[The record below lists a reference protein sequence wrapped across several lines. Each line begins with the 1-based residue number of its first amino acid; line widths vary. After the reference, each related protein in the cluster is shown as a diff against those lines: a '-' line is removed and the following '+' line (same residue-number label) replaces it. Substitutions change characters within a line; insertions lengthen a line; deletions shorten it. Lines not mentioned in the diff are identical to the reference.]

1 MKQLLSLF
9 LFLLPCL
16 VLAQY
21 PSNGNQKIT
30 LGEQTTADGL
40 IYRGVAADT
49 TLTAKSD
56 TAAYF
61 VLDTVN
67 INLYTYKASA
77 TGRKWRQL
85 GADTASFNY
94 VNTYGP
100 QTVNGAKTF
109 TSAVTATRFNPT
121 ANTATG
127 TGMYLPA
134 SNTLG
139 FSTNS
144 TVKFLISPTGN
155 LSTDSVSKTTS
166 TYKTFELG
174 KSAGTLILAGRND
187 GFNYL
192 NLGTNYYTEG
202 GSLKYIATSNSS
214 LYEQLLG
221 DHIFNNA
228 PSGSANSNITYTEL
242 ARITKD
248 GRLGIGTANP
258 SYLVASSSLNGNA
271 FMFSAESQSIGT
283 PGNWV
288 GYLYGF
294 KGNNYQKGATIFE
307 SIDGNGRGKFHIAL
321 NNASNASNVTISD
334 AKLTVLND
342 GNVGI
347 GTTTPQSG
355 YRLHVVDSVYVGGNV
370 SASAYTTRSDYNLK
384 DDIFDLKY
392 GLNDVLQLQ
401 PVEYTY
407 KSNGSKQLG
416 FIAQDIG
423 TILPEVVSFEES
435 MSVNYQAIIPILTK
449 AIQEQQ
455 ALIKALEQRII
466 NLENK

>member
-16 VLAQY
+16 AWAQY

-40 IYRGVAADT
+40 IWRGVAADT

-67 INLYTYKASA
+67 INFYTYKASA

-85 GADTASFNY
+85 GADTAAIAY
-94 VNTYGP
+94 VNTYGT
-100 QTVNGAKTF
+100 QTINGAKTF
-109 TSAVTATRFNPT
+109 TSAITATRFNPT
-121 ANTATG
+121 ANTVTG

-134 SNTLG
+134 ANILG
-139 FSTNS
+139 FSTNGAI
-144 TVKFLISPTGN
+144 KLLINSHGD
-155 LSTDSVSKTTS
+155 LSTNVSSLMTNPWKS
-166 TYKTFELG
+166 FEI
-174 KSAGTLILAGRND
+174 GTGVGTMVLAGRTD
-187 GFNYL
+187 GVNNL
-192 NLGTNYYTEG
+192 ILGTNWYYDG
-202 GSLKYIATSNSS
+202 GAAQEFIGSAYSS
-214 LYEQLLG
+214 QYFQDNG
-221 DHIFNNA
+221 NHIIRSSSV
-228 PSGSANSNITYTEL
+228 SGSAGANITYNEI
-242 ARITKD
+242 ARFTKE
-248 GRLGIGTANP
+248 GETWLGYTTD
-258 SYLVASSSLNGNA
+258 
-271 FMFSAESQSIGT
+271 Q
-283 PGNWV
+283 
-288 GYLYGF
+288 
-294 KGNNYQKGATIFE
+294 GAY
-307 SIDGNGRGKFHIAL
+307 
-321 NNASNASNVTISD
+321 
-334 AKLTVLND
+334 KLQVK
-342 GNVGI
+342 
-347 GTTTPQSG
+347 
-355 YRLHVVDSVYVGGNV
+355 DSVYVGGNV
-370 SASAYTTRSDYNLK
+370 SASAYTTRSDFNLK

-392 GLNDVLQLQ
+392 GLNDILQLK

>member
-9 LFLLPCL
+9 LFLFPCL
-16 VLAQY
+16 AFAQY

-40 IYRGVAADT
+40 IFRGVASDT

-85 GADTASFNY
+85 GADTAAIAY
-94 VNTYGP
+94 VNTYGT

-109 TSAVTATRFNPT
+109 SSAVTATRFNPT

-134 SNTLG
+134 ANTLG
-139 FSTNS
+139 FSTNGIRQ
-144 TVKFLISPTGN
+144 FLISPLGN

-166 TYKTFELG
+166 VYKTFELG
-174 KSAGTLILAGRND
+174 KGVGTTVLAGRID
-187 GFNYL
+187 GANQFLLGL
-192 NLGTNYYTEG
+192 NFYYDG
-202 GSLKYIATSNSS
+202 GSNVEYIGTGYASYYLQSN
-214 LYEQLLG
+214 G
-221 DHIFNNA
+221 DHSFYTST
-228 PSGSANSNITYTEL
+228 SGSGGGNITPIE
-242 ARITKD
+242 IIKFTKD
-248 GRLGIGTANP
+248 AEVNIG
-258 SYLVASSSLNGNA
+258 Y
-271 FMFSAESQSIGT
+271 
-283 PGNWV
+283 
-288 GYLYGF
+288 
-294 KGNNYQKGATIFE
+294 GAT
-307 SIDGNGRGKFHIAL
+307 DNGAY
-321 NNASNASNVTISD
+321 
-334 AKLTVLND
+334 KLQVK
-342 GNVGI
+342 
-347 GTTTPQSG
+347 
-355 YRLHVVDSVYVGGNV
+355 DSVYVGGNV
-370 SASAYTTRSDYNLK
+370 SASAYTTRSDFNLK

-392 GLNDVLQLQ
+392 GLNDILKLQ